1 VKETRVTA
9 YGFVGNNPATRLYSR
24 RHVLRQIGAAATVPL
39 LGAAANAQ
47 DLPQTVRIVVGFP
60 AGNPVE
66 AAPRALA
73 ESLKQTSGRTYL
85 IDNKP
90 GAGGNLAAAEVAKSK
105 PDGSSLL
112 YITGGHTTAAALY
125 KKLPFDPVADFTPV
139 TQLVEAPGF
148 AMLVRYDS
156 PYRTIQ
162 DLIKAAQAKPNTISY
177 ASLGV
182 GNTTHLLAELFAR
195 AVEAQFLHAPYRS
208 SPMPDLL
215 GGHVDFTWLGTSI
228 SSQLVEKKQ
237 ARVLVVSS
245 KARMSEAPD
254 APTFAEIGVRDVDV
268 PAWSGFL
275 APAGMP
281 PHILDK
287 VYQEIVAATKHQT
300 FVNYVKSSG
309 DQRILVNPP
318 AEFARYVNGE
328 TTRYRKVL
336 APLGIKLD

>member
-1 VKETRVTA
+1 MTEPTLAANESGIRTQ
-9 YGFVGNNPATRLYSR
+9 SR
-24 RHVLRQIGAAATVPL
+24 RQVLRQ
-39 LGAAANAQ
+39 LGAAAALPLVGTSVFAQ
-47 DLPQTVRIVVGFP
+47 EMPQTVRMVVGFP

-73 ESLKQTSGRTYL
+73 EALKQTSGRTYVV
-85 IDNKP
+85 DNKP
-90 GAGGNLAAAEVAKSK
+90 GAGGNLAAGEVAKAK
-105 PDGSSLL
+105 PDGATLL

-125 KKLPFDPVADFTPV
+125 TKLPFDPVADFTPV

-162 DLIKAAQAKPNTISY
+162 DLLKAAQAKPNTISY

-195 AVEAQFLHAPYRS
+195 SVKAQFLHAPYRS

-245 KARMSEAPD
+245 KTRMAEAPE
-254 APTFAEIGVRDVDV
+254 APTFAEIGVTDVDV

-275 APAGMP
+275 APAGMSP
-281 PHILDK
+281 QVLDK
-287 VYQEIVAATKHQT
+287 IYQEILAATRHQT
-300 FVNYVKSSG
+300 FVNYVKASG
-309 DQRILVNPP
+309 DQRIVVNPP
-318 AEFARYVNGE
+318 AEFARYVNSE
-328 TTRYRKVL
+328 TARYRRVL